1 MKVCGFTIV
10 KNAAKFYYPIKESIL
25 SILPLCDKFI
35 IALGDCDSDDTT
47 RELLESIGS
56 PKIEIFDT
64 VWDKSLQKGGK
75 VLAVETNKAF
85 DAIPAEYDWC
95 FYLQAD
101 EVIHEEYHSE
111 IKAAMEKYLNDT
123 EVEGLLFKYR
133 HFWGTYDYIGINR
146 QWYRQEIRII
156 RNDKAIRSYGDAQ
169 GFRKNDKKLKVAPV
183 NAYVNH
189 YGWVRPPEIMS
200 KKNQNFAKLYH
211 DDIDDSAPIV
221 AFNFDEVDAVKKF
234 EGTHPAA
241 MQERI
246 LQLNWKVNIDESKIK
261 MTFRDKILFL
271 FEKITGYRLFEYK
284 NFILIR

>member
-64 VWDKSLQKGGK
+64 VWDKTLQKGGK

-101 EVIHEEYHSE
+101 EVVHEEYHSE

-200 KKNQNFAKLYH
+200 KKNLNFAKLYH
-211 DDIDDSAPIV
+211 ENIDDTVPIV

-246 LQLNWKVNIDESKIK
+246 SQLNWKVNIDESKIK
-261 MTFRDKILFL
+261 MTFRDKMLFI

>member
-10 KNAAKFYYPIKESIL
+10 KNAAKLYYPIKESIL

-64 VWDKSLQKGGK
+64 VWDKTLQKGGK

-101 EVIHEEYHSE
+101 EVVHEEYHSE

-169 GFRKNDKKLKVAPV
+169 GFRRNDKKLKVAPV

-200 KKNQNFAKLYH
+200 KKNLNFAKLYH
-211 DDIDDSAPIV
+211 ENIDDTVPIV

-246 LQLNWKVNIDESKIK
+246 SQLNWKVNIDESKIK
-261 MTFRDKILFL
+261 MTFRDKMLFI

>member
-10 KNAAKFYYPIKESIL
+10 KNAAKLYYPIKESIL

-56 PKIEIFDT
+56 TKIEIFDT
-64 VWDKSLQKGGK
+64 VWDKTLQKGGK

-101 EVIHEEYHSE
+101 EVVHEEYHSE

-200 KKNQNFAKLYH
+200 KKNLNFAKLYH
-211 DDIDDSAPIV
+211 ENIDDTVPIV

-246 LQLNWKVNIDESKIK
+246 SQLNWKVNIDESKIK
-261 MTFRDKILFL
+261 MTFRDKMLFI

>member
-64 VWDKSLQKGGK
+64 VWDKSLQKGGT

-200 KKNQNFAKLYH
+200 KKNLNFAKLYH
-211 DDIDDSAPIV
+211 ENIDDTVPII

-234 EGTHPAA
+234 DGTHPAA

-246 LQLNWKVNIDESKIK
+246 SQLNWKVNIDESKIRMK
-261 MTFRDKILFL
+261 FKDKILFL
-271 FEKITGYRLFEYK
+271 FEKLTGYRLFEYK
-284 NFILIR
+284 NFIRIR

>member
-200 KKNQNFAKLYH
+200 KKNLNFAKLYH
-211 DDIDDSAPIV
+211 ENIDDTVPII

-234 EGTHPAA
+234 DGTHPAA

-246 LQLNWKVNIDESKIK
+246 SQLNWKVNIDESKIRMK
-261 MTFRDKILFL
+261 FKDKILFL
-271 FEKITGYRLFEYK
+271 FEKLTGYRLFEYK
-284 NFILIR
+284 NFIRIR

>member
-10 KNAAKFYYPIKESIL
+10 KNAAKLYYPIKESIL

-64 VWDKSLQKGGK
+64 VWDKTLQKGGK

-101 EVIHEEYHSE
+101 EVVHEEYHSE

-200 KKNQNFAKLYH
+200 KKNLNFAKLYH
-211 DDIDDSAPIV
+211 KNIDDTVPIV

-246 LQLNWKVNIDESKIK
+246 SQLNWKVNIDESKIK
-261 MTFRDKILFL
+261 MTFRDKMLFI

>member
-10 KNAAKFYYPIKESIL
+10 KNAAKLYYPIKESIL

-64 VWDKSLQKGGK
+64 AWDKTLQKGGK

-101 EVIHEEYHSE
+101 EVVHEEYHSE

-200 KKNQNFAKLYH
+200 KKNLNFAKLYH
-211 DDIDDSAPIV
+211 ENIDDTVPIV

-246 LQLNWKVNIDESKIK
+246 SQLNWKVNIDESKIK
-261 MTFRDKILFL
+261 MTFRDKMLFI

>member
-101 EVIHEEYHSE
+101 EVVHEEYHSE

-133 HFWGTYDYIGINR
+133 HFWGTYDYIGVNR

-156 RNDKAIRSYGDAQ
+156 RNDKVIRSYGDAQ

-200 KKNQNFAKLYH
+200 KKNLNFAKLYH
-211 DDIDDSAPIV
+211 ENIDDTIPIV
-221 AFNFDEVDAVKKF
+221 AFNFDEVDAVKRF

-246 LQLNWKVNIDESKIK
+246 SQLNWKVNIDESKIK
-261 MTFRDKILFL
+261 MKFKDKVLFL
-271 FEKITGYRLFEYK
+271 FEKLTGYRLFEYK

>member
-10 KNAAKFYYPIKESIL
+10 KNAAKLYYPIKESIM

-101 EVIHEEYHSE
+101 EVVHEEYHNE

-169 GFRKNDKKLKVAPV
+169 GFRKNDKKLKVAPI

-200 KKNQNFAKLYH
+200 KKNLNFAKLYH
-211 DDIDDSAPIV
+211 ENIDDTIPIV

-246 LQLNWKVNIDESKIK
+246 SQLNWKVNIDESKIK
-261 MTFRDKILFL
+261 MTFRDKLLFL

>member
-64 VWDKSLQKGGK
+64 VWDKSLQKGGT

-200 KKNQNFAKLYH
+200 KKNLNFAKLYH
-211 DDIDDSAPIV
+211 ENIDDTVPII

-234 EGTHPAA
+234 DGTHPAA

-246 LQLNWKVNIDESKIK
+246 SQLNWKVNIDESKIRMK
-261 MTFRDKILFL
+261 FKDKILFL
-271 FEKITGYRLFEYK
+271 FEKLTGYRLFEYK
-284 NFILIR
+284 NFI

>member
-10 KNAAKFYYPIKESIL
+10 KNAAKLYYPIKESIL

-64 VWDKSLQKGGK
+64 VWDKTLQKGGK

-101 EVIHEEYHSE
+101 EVVHEEYHSE

-169 GFRKNDKKLKVAPV
+169 GFRKNDKKLKVAPI

-200 KKNQNFAKLYH
+200 KKNLNFAKLYH
-211 DDIDDSAPIV
+211 ENIDDTIPIV

-246 LQLNWKVNIDESKIK
+246 SQLNWKVNIDESKIK
-261 MTFRDKILFL
+261 MTFRDKMLFI
-271 FEKITGYRLFEYK
+271 FEKLTGYRLFEYK
-284 NFILIR
+284 NFVLVR

>member
-10 KNAAKFYYPIKESIL
+10 KNAAKLYYPIKESIL

-101 EVIHEEYHSE
+101 EVVHEEYHSE

-169 GFRKNDKKLKVAPV
+169 GFRKNDKKLKVVPV

-200 KKNQNFAKLYH
+200 KKNLNFAKLYH
-211 DDIDDSAPIV
+211 ENIDDTVPIV

-246 LQLNWKVNIDESKIK
+246 SQLNWKVNIDESKIK
-261 MTFRDKILFL
+261 MTFSDKMLFI

>member
-10 KNAAKFYYPIKESIL
+10 KNAAKLYYPIKESIL

-101 EVIHEEYHSE
+101 EVVHEEYHSE

-200 KKNQNFAKLYH
+200 KKNLNFAKLYH
-211 DDIDDSAPIV
+211 ENIDDTVPIV

-246 LQLNWKVNIDESKIK
+246 SQLNWKVNIDESKIK
-261 MTFRDKILFL
+261 MTFRDKMLFI

>member
-10 KNAAKFYYPIKESIL
+10 KNAAKLYYPIKESIL

-64 VWDKSLQKGGK
+64 VWDKTLQKGGK

-101 EVIHEEYHSE
+101 EVVHEEYHSE

-169 GFRKNDKKLKVAPV
+169 GFRKNDKKLKVAPI

-200 KKNQNFAKLYH
+200 KKN
-211 DDIDDSAPIV
+211 
-221 AFNFDEVDAVKKF
+221 
-234 EGTHPAA
+234 
-241 MQERI
+241 
-246 LQLNWKVNIDESKIK
+246 
-261 MTFRDKILFL
+261 FRMI
-271 FEKITGYRLFEYK
+271 
-284 NFILIR
+284 

>member
-75 VLAVETNKAF
+75 VLAIETNKAF

-200 KKNQNFAKLYH
+200 KKNLNFAKLYH
-211 DDIDDSAPIV
+211 KNIDDTVPIV

-246 LQLNWKVNIDESKIK
+246 SQLNWKVNIDESKIK
-261 MTFRDKILFL
+261 MTFRDKMLFI

>member
-211 DDIDDSAPIV
+211 DDIDDSSPI
-221 AFNFDEVDAVKKF
+221 
-234 EGTHPAA
+234 
-241 MQERI
+241 I
-246 LQLNWKVNIDESKIK
+246 WLQTVFFHCL
-261 MTFRDKILFL
+261 
-271 FEKITGYRLFEYK
+271 
-284 NFILIR
+284 

>member
-10 KNAAKFYYPIKESIL
+10 KNATKFYYPIKESIL

-211 DDIDDSAPIV
+211 DDIDDSSPIV

-246 LQLNWKVNIDESKIK
+246 SQLNWKVNIDESKIK

>member
-10 KNAAKFYYPIKESIL
+10 KNAAKLYYPIKESIL

-64 VWDKSLQKGGK
+64 VWDKTLQKGGK

-85 DAIPAEYDWC
+85 DAIPTEYDWC

-101 EVIHEEYHSE
+101 EVVHEEYHSE

-200 KKNQNFAKLYH
+200 KKNLNFAKLYH
-211 DDIDDSAPIV
+211 ENIDDTVPIV

-246 LQLNWKVNIDESKIK
+246 SQLNWKVNIDESKIK
-261 MTFRDKILFL
+261 MTFRDKMLFI